1 MEKDIDKILSRT
13 LLTYFSILFVV
24 FALKLFGID
33 YFGLNTDNGIV
44 HSINN
49 FIKYW
54 RLEQVWYTFTLF
66 VNTYI
71 IFAIACNDNSKE
83 MFKFTL
89 LTMPLN
95 IVIRVL
101 KQTFN
106 IPFLFV
112 FTDLLYLFILAICYI
127 KFVKRDKIHREN
139 ITNYFVFTIITILFQ
154 FISLITRGI
163 FIGYHENNLLLSL
176 TMNID
181 YFALLIISYKLY
193 FKRGGNDLWIGVLGS
208 FSVLLT
214 SLRSLPEKLQKSYNL
229 AKPKDRVDE
238 LTNKIYIVLFW
249 LYNFFTVVVVLL
261 IATLNHTFIECIFI
275 LSSFW
280 INKGVFGK
288 PLHLKKASYCF
299 IVSSLSYYIL
309 NRLTWS
315 INMSFLIPVILGIAL
330 SYITAKLVARK
341 ENLYLYRGMPLDKF
355 YELIIRVTN
364 NEEHIEICKR
374 FYVDKESNLKIAL
387 SFNYSEIN
395 IKKIKQN
402 INKKIKELYK

>member
-54 RLEQVWYTFTLF
+54 RLESLWYMLTLF
-66 VNTYI
+66 INTYI
-71 IFAIACNDNSKE
+71 ILAISCNDNSRN
-83 MFKFTL
+83 MLKFTL

-95 IVIRVL
+95 MCIQVL
-101 KQTFN
+101 KTAVN
-106 IPFLFV
+106 LPYMFV
-112 FTDLLYLFILAICYI
+112 FTDLLYLFILALCYI
-127 KFVKRDKIHREN
+127 KIVKRDKICREN
-139 ITNYFVFTIITILFQ
+139 VTNYFVFTLATIIMQ
-154 FISLITRGI
+154 FISLVTRNITI
-163 FIGYHENNLLLSL
+163 TNQTNFITYCILD
-176 TMNID
+176 ID
-181 YFALLIISYKLY
+181 YFLLLFMSYKLY
-193 FKRGGNDLWIGVLGS
+193 FIKGGRNLWVEVLGS

>member
-33 YFGLNTDNGIV
+33 YFGLNTDNGIA

-54 RLEQVWYTFTLF
+54 RLENLWYMITLF
-66 VNTYI
+66 INTYI
-71 IFAIACNDNSKE
+71 ILAISCNDNSRN
-83 MFKFTL
+83 MLKFTL

-95 IVIRVL
+95 MSIQLL
-101 KQTFN
+101 KATVN
-106 IPFLFV
+106 LPYIFV
-112 FTDLLYLFILAICYI
+112 FTDLLYLFILALCYI
-127 KFVKRDKIHREN
+127 KIVKRDKICREN
-139 ITNYFVFTIITILFQ
+139 ITNYWTFMGINFIFQ
-154 FISLITRGI
+154 LISLITRGI
-163 FIGYHENNLLLSL
+163 AIGYHEDSLLKSL
-176 TMNID
+176 IMDID

-193 FKRGGNDLWIGVLGS
+193 FIKGGKDLWVGVLGY

-249 LYNFFTVVVVLL
+249 LYNFFTIAVVLL

-280 INKGVFGK
+280 INKGIFSK
-288 PLHLKKASYCF
+288 PLHLKKASHCF
-299 IVSSLSYYIL
+299 IVSSLSYYVL
-309 NRLTWS
+309 NRLTWN
-315 INMSFLIPVILGIAL
+315 IGISFLIPVILGIAL
-330 SYITAKLVARK
+330 SYITARLMANH
-341 ENLYLYRGMPLDKF
+341 ENLYLHRGMSLDSF
-355 YELIIRVTN
+355 YTLITKVTN

-387 SFNYSEIN
+387 HFNYSEIN

>member
-33 YFGLNTDNGIV
+33 YFGLNTDNGII
-44 HSINN
+44 HSIND

-54 RLEQVWYTFTLF
+54 RLESLWYMITLF
-66 VNTYI
+66 INTYI
-71 IFAIACNDNSKE
+71 ILAISCNDNSRN
-83 MFKFTL
+83 MLKFTL
-89 LTMPLN
+89 ITMLLN
-95 IVIRVL
+95 MSIQIL
-101 KQTFN
+101 KTMVDL
-106 IPFLFV
+106 PYMFV
-112 FTDLLYLFILAICYI
+112 FTDLLYLFILALCYI
-127 KFVKRDKIHREN
+127 KIVKRDKICREN
-139 ITNYFVFTIITILFQ
+139 ITNYFVFTLATIIMQ
-154 FISLITRGI
+154 FISLVTRNVVITNQTN
-163 FIGYHENNLLLSL
+163 FITYCILDIDYLLLL
-176 TMNID
+176 FM
-181 YFALLIISYKLY
+181 SYKLY
-193 FKRGGNDLWIGVLGS
+193 FIKGGRDLWAEVLGS
-208 FSVLLT
+208 FSVLLV
-214 SLRSLPEKLQKSYNL
+214 SLKSLPEKLQKSYNL

-261 IATLNHTFIECIFI
+261 IATLNHTFVECIFI

-288 PLHLKKASYCF
+288 PLHLKKASHCF

-330 SYITAKLVARK
+330 SYITAKLVANH
-341 ENLYLYRGMPLDKF
+341 ENLYLHRGMSLDNF
-355 YELIIRVTN
+355 YTLITKVTS
-364 NEEHIEICKR
+364 NEEHIDICKR

-387 SFNYSEIN
+387 HCNYSEIN